1 MDLDVP
7 EIRGLNGSAWMDKFE
22 GWMRRGV
29 EHEKV
34 MSDIRLAQVKG
45 DVTTSGTK
53 SINGLGEQYAVMDA
67 RTYLRWQQEDQHFW
81 DDAANVKKFFKD
93 NDKYLLDG
101 KKV

>member
-1 MDLDVP
+1 
-7 EIRGLNGSAWMDKFE
+7 MDKFE

-29 EHEKV
+29 DYEKT

-53 SINGLGEQYAVMDA
+53 AMDGLGEQYAVMDS
-67 RTYLRWQQEDQHFW
+67 RTYMRWQQVDPYFW
-81 DDAANVKKFFKD
+81 DDPSNLKRFLKD
-93 NDKYLLDG
+93 NDKYLLEG